1 MIAIASIAFLL
12 VPYRCHTK
20 YTRFNDDGGKK
31 IRNHYLDRHNV
42 ICSGDQVLTSMVLRR
57 DHTRTKYRY
66 QYTCCTSP
74 LPCNHQTRS
83 TPFSHD
89 GGGNAVYLDRHNVEC
104 FNKNFIRSFRLN
116 RNRRGKKIRY
126 RYGCCNVPNI
136 HKATYIDS
144 TPWNSDGGGKTIFLD
159 RHHVKCNRGY
169 GLSKFRLK
177 RSKDHTYRY
186 EFSCTSVI
194 FPLLTYDCYA
204 KYTRFNTNGHG
215 RVIYLDRHHVNCG
228 LNQVVSSMVLRTDD
242 SHRRYQ
248 YVYTCC
254 TMPIQCH
261 DYYKKTSY
269 NGDKN
274 ALMLDKHNVEC
285 ANDDFIRA
293 FHLGR
298 NVEHSRIQYRYHCC
312 NMTGVHKDTYV
323 DSTPWNTE
331 GGGDAT
337 YLNRHHVKCKLGYG
351 LTKFQLKRDGQGNY
365 RYEFKCAKVSVYAT
379 AQNSVKRA
387 LLI

>member
-1 MIAIASIAFLL
+1 
-12 VPYRCHTK
+12 
-20 YTRFNDDGGKK
+20 
-31 IRNHYLDRHNV
+31 
-42 ICSGDQVLTSMVLRR
+42 MVLRR

-177 RSKDHTYRY
+177 RSKDHTNRY

>member
-1 MIAIASIAFLL
+1 MIAIASIVFLL

-20 YTRFNDDGGKK
+20 YTRFNNDGGKK

-351 LTKFQLKRDGQGNY
+351 LTKFQLKRDGQGSY